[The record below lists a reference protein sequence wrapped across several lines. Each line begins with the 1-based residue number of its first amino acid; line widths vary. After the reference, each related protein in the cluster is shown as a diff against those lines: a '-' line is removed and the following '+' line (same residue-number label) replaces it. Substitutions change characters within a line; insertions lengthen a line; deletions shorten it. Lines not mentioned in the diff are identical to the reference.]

1 MALPPKL
8 RSLFHRA
15 EASPPIPE
23 ASEIPRPVPAPP
35 PAPVEIVPPRHRY
48 DEIAAFCRSLDQP
61 DDSARTYL
69 EIHIPRIAR
78 TLGLLP
84 DPHSSGRILE
94 MGAYMQMT
102 PALQCVLGY
111 REVRGAYFGPLG
123 RTDEKRSTAK
133 GQQVFHCFV
142 DLFDAEKDRYPYPD
156 GHFEAVLAC
165 EIFEHLLHD
174 PMHMLLEMRRVLEDG
189 GTLLLT
195 TPNVVSYTA
204 VARVLEQSGH
214 PQLYSKYADPRG
226 EFADTEIPHVREY
239 TPPELREALESAGY
253 EVENLFT
260 EVIPGYGTDT
270 WVKGFLERNGF
281 STAFRGEQM
290 YALARKRA
298 DRPIVRYPRFL
309 YEG

>member
-1 MALPPKL
+1 
-8 RSLFHRA
+8 LFQRGPGAVPSAHA
-15 EASPPIPE
+15 AAATAPQPPE
-23 ASEIPRPVPAPP
+23 ARLPQPSEI
-35 PAPVEIVPPRHRY
+35 IPPRHRY
-48 DEIAAFCRSLDQP
+48 DQIAAFVRSLDQP

-69 EIHIPRIAR
+69 EIHVPRIAR

-84 DPHSSGRILE
+84 DPSSSGRILE

-123 RTDEKRSTAK
+123 RTDVKTSHVN
-133 GQQVFHCFV
+133 GQPVFHCSV

-204 VARVLEQSGH
+204 VARVLEESGH

-239 TPPELREALESAGY
+239 TPPELREVLEAAGY
-253 EVENLFT
+253 EVESLFT

-270 WVKGFLERNGF
+270 WVKDFLERNGF
-281 STAFRGEQM
+281 SSAFRGEQM
-290 YALARKRA
+290 YAVARKRA
-298 DRPIVRYPRFL
+298 HLPVVRYPKFL

>member
-1 MALPPKL
+1 MPWFFGKRKETVKA
-8 RSLFHRA
+8 
-15 EASPPIPE
+15 PE
-23 ASEIPRPVPAPP
+23 APAQPDRA
-35 PAPVEIVPPRHRY
+35 PAGPERIPPRHRY
-48 DEIAAFCRSLDQP
+48 DEIAAFVRSLDQP
-61 DDSARTYL
+61 DQSARTYL

-84 DPHSSGRILE
+84 EPRSSGRILE

-111 REVRGAYFGPLG
+111 QEVRGAYFGPLG
-123 RTDEKRSTAK
+123 RIDEKFSTVN

-142 DLFDAEKDRYPYPD
+142 DLFDAERDRYPYPD

-195 TPNVVSYTA
+195 TPNVTSYTA

-214 PQLYSKYADPRG
+214 PQLFSKYADPRG
-226 EFADTEIPHVREY
+226 EFAETEIPHVREY
-239 TPPELREALESAGY
+239 TPPELREALEAAGY

-260 EVIPGYGTDT
+260 EVIPGYGTES
-270 WVKGFLERNGF
+270 WVKDFLDRSGF
-281 STAFRGEQM
+281 SSAFRGEQM
-290 YALARKRA
+290 YALARTRA
-298 DRPIVRYPRFL
+298 NLPIVRYPKFL

>member
-1 MALPPKL
+1 MRRGAFRGMFQ
-8 RSLFHRA
+8 RSPAAIR
-15 EASPPIPE
+15 SPTPDT
-23 ASEIPRPVPAPP
+23 ATAPP
-35 PAPVEIVPPRHRY
+35 LRPVEIIPARRRY
-48 DEIAAFCRSLDQP
+48 DEIAAFVRSLDQP
-61 DDSARTYL
+61 DESARTYL

-84 DPHSSGRILE
+84 DPRTSGRILE

-123 RTDEKRSTAK
+123 KTDKKRSTA
-133 GQQVFHCFV
+133 GGREVFHCLV
-142 DLFDAEKDRYPYPD
+142 DLFDAERDHYPYPD
-156 GHFEAVLAC
+156 GHFETVIAC

-270 WVKGFLERNGF
+270 WVKDFLERNGF
-281 STAFRGEQM
+281 SSAFRGEQM

-298 DRPIVRYPRFL
+298 DLPIVRYPKFL